1 MQDTTVTT
9 ANDVLRLDDTQV
21 RLELGRRLDR
31 LLRRGDDETG
41 LNVIV
46 VDASQPESNVVTA
59 ECVVNLFC
67 RFGEDTGDFDSTLR
81 NCQEEPQLLNSLC
94 LA

>member
-31 LLRRGDDETG
+31 LLRRGDDETR
-41 LNVIV
+41 LNVII
-46 VDASQPESNVVTA
+46 VDASQPESDVVTA
-59 ECVVNLFC
+59 ECVVNLFR
-67 RFGEDTGDFDSTLR
+67 RFGKDTGDFDSTLR
-81 NCQEEPQLLNSLC
+81 NCQQRSRRANSLC